1 MISKKGS
8 LVIFVF
14 LFMMESPKTPE
25 TVETQNPADKALCE
39 AGLFGSS
46 EKCTGLD
53 STEENGKVVV
63 DVNGDAGIA
72 CDVEVTNG
80 GDNENEEKVDSMDVD
95 TVFGVQE
102 NNASCISLCELGN
115 GDDRCDGKSQKGF
128 DLRERK
134 KSKYLSYPYVNWEK
148 GFSSEAEDLK
158 PMKVTHEGVED
169 TGADQFVVSPS
180 VVKGSGKRFQK
191 LWFRKFISE
200 SDISAN
206 PELKNAAA
214 AELLSQLLL
223 TAVDC
228 FYPKETK
235 NFDLIEWFFSRFRIS
250 AYHDESV
257 YVTYCKNMVG
267 QKQKDAKPGTNE
279 NSDTLLG
286 KDSEESNQPSPSID
300 CQQKMQKRK
309 KNANSV
315 RSKVKSLSGLSD
327 VNINIDTSSLS
338 VKDFQSMGTHTPD
351 GGRSARKDRKKEG
364 VTPLNLQTKQT
375 TSIPDLNGN
384 GSTPLVMAE
393 NSQAVGHVGSETKK
407 RRRKGGATSG
417 SSETKVTTS
426 LKDLNGGSAQPGSL
440 VADLRVKGPYAINSI
455 PKHNNGNSVVPV
467 LLVKDPPGAAQL
479 LAEGKPEKKR
489 RRRKAKS
496 LSGQPEIIPAAGIPD
511 LNGTSAEPGASPLVK
526 PERKKRKRKG
536 GATPGKRS
544 NKFASRMLDINFN
557 NDRGNNNGESSVTTL
572 ILTFAPG
579 VSMPSKEFLAA
590 TFSRFGPL
598 KESETQLSNDS
609 GIAEVV
615 FMRGADAGEA
625 IRSLET
631 NNCFGPTL
639 VSYTLH
645 PVEGSRTPAKP
656 ADSVSQPGEAPPL
669 DFIRQNLEMM
679 TSMLKNSGDK
689 LSPEMKAK
697 LESEIKGLLKRVS
710 SMPSSSSS

>member
-1 MISKKGS
+1 
-8 LVIFVF
+8 
-14 LFMMESPKTPE
+14 MENPRTPE
-25 TVETQNPADKALCE
+25 TLETQNPADKTLYE
-39 AGLFGSS
+39 PLGSSGLFGSS

-53 STEENGKVVV
+53 SAEENGEGVVG
-63 DVNGDAGIA
+63 VNGDAGIA
-72 CDVEVTNG
+72 CDVEVTDG

-95 TVFGVQE
+95 AVFGVQE
-102 NNASCISLCELGN
+102 NNVGASGISLCELGN
-115 GDDRCDGKSQKGF
+115 RDDRCDGKSQKGF
-128 DLRERK
+128 ELRERR

-148 GFSSEAEDLK
+148 GFSSEAEDLN
-158 PMKVTHEGVED
+158 PMKVTHEGVEG
-169 TGADQFVVSPS
+169 TGAGQFVVSPS
-180 VVKGSGKRFQK
+180 VIKGSGKRFQK
-191 LWFRKFISE
+191 LWFRKFISD

-206 PELKNAAA
+206 LELKNAAV
-214 AELLSQLLL
+214 AELLSQLSL

-235 NFDLIEWFFSRFRIS
+235 KFDIIEWFFSRFRIS
-250 AYHDESV
+250 AYHDESI

-267 QKQKDAKPGTNE
+267 HKQKDAKPGMNE
-279 NSDTLLG
+279 NVDTFLG
-286 KDSEESNQPSPSID
+286 KDSQESSQPSPSID
-300 CQQKMQKRK
+300 YQQKMQKSK
-309 KNANSV
+309 KNAKSV
-315 RSKVKSLSGLSD
+315 RTKVKSLSGLSD

-351 GGRSARKDRKKEG
+351 AGGSERKDRKKEG
-364 VTPLNLQTKQT
+364 VTPLNLQTEQT

-384 GSTPLVMAE
+384 GSTPLVLAE
-393 NSQAVGHVGSETKK
+393 NSQVVGHVGSETKK
-407 RRRKGGATSG
+407 RKRKGGATFG
-417 SSETKVTTS
+417 SPETKVTAS
-426 LKDLNGGSAQPGSL
+426 LKDLNGGSAKPGLL
-440 VADLRVKGPYAINSI
+440 VADLRVKGPYSINSI
-455 PKHNNGNSVVPV
+455 PKHNNGNSIVPV
-467 LLVKDPPGAAQL
+467 LLVKDPPGVGPL
-479 LAEGKPEKKR
+479 LAEDKSEKKR

-496 LSGQPEIIPAAGIPD
+496 PSGHPETMPAAGIPD

-536 GATPGKRS
+536 EATSGKRR
-544 NKFASRMLDINFN
+544 NKFASRVVDININ

-579 VSMPSKEFLAA
+579 VSMPSKEFLVA

-631 NNCFGPTL
+631 SNCFGPTL
-639 VSYTLH
+639 VSYNLR
-645 PVEGSRTPAKP
+645 PVEGSRTLAKP
-656 ADSVSQPGEAPPL
+656 AESVSQPGDAPPL